1 MIVFPRIQLTGTD
14 WRERLLLRLDFVAVL
29 DVAARVVVV
38 EDVGGVAGGG
48 GAGGNVFRN
57 HGAGADGGIVPYAD
71 VFDNGDHRAYI
82 DIVADDSGGVLIRP
96 YGKALAEVHVVAN
109 LGPGVDDDAARVAYV
124 QAVADF
130 RR

>member
-1 MIVFPRIQLTGTD
+1 MS
-14 WRERLLLRLDFVAVL
+14 DFVAVL

-96 YGKALAEVHVVAN
+96 YGKALAEVDVVAN

-124 QAVADF
+124 QAVAYF

>member
-1 MIVFPRIQLTGTD
+1 MSEFP
-14 WRERLLLRLDFVAVL
+14 AVL
-29 DVAARVVVV
+29 DVTAGVVVI
-38 EDVGGVAGGG
+38 EDAGGVAGGG
-48 GAGGNVFRN
+48 GASGNVLGD
-57 HGAGADGGIVPYAD
+57 HGAGADGDIVPYAD

-82 DIVADDSGGVLIRP
+82 DVVADDGGGVLIRP
-96 YGKALAEVHVVAN
+96 YGEALAEVHVVAN

>member
-1 MIVFPRIQLTGTD
+1 M
-14 WRERLLLRLDFVAVL
+14 
-29 DVAARVVVV
+29 
-38 EDVGGVAGGG
+38 GGVAGGG
-48 GAGGNVFRN
+48 GAGGDVFRD
-57 HGAGADGGIVPYAD
+57 HGAGADGGVVPYAD

-82 DIVADDSGGVLIRP
+82 DVVADDGGGVLIRP
-96 YGKALAEVHVVAN
+96 YGKALADVHVVPD